1 MKISMEQIIA
11 GALLLGFDNIS
22 KVDLELL
29 SLDFWNKNSDYS
41 IDAEEQGNINRY
53 IKTENDKISLKEG
66 LTLDSYLPEEESSL
80 RVRLEQMAR
89 EGVRRYIETFN
100 MEEYLL
106 RKIKHYTSI
115 EVDNIDNFLCKM
127 EQEELAKLD
136 EKGYITS
143 YWEEDCIYDDTKVIA
158 LSDYGKV
165 QLFKIDRADEVGK
178 FKEKLRTLRYDV
190 NALDDF
196 LLKQDLE
203 LGAFTILNIVN
214 FRYFCSAYDRAIT
227 EPGASYVDFERLKS
241 KNDNT
246 FNEESKNILSDMLSV
261 WDDGHCIYICHPNHI
276 FDGTK
281 LLTKDVRDIN
291 YVNWDDIDI
300 EKMFKVKD
308 YNTFIDPDSN
318 FAFDYV
324 HNRLGYQIINE
335 VNKGNKNA
343 VSYLTVIEKYRF
355 DYEDYYLV
363 RGFIKGD
370 AEGYSIAF
378 NPEYKEII
386 PKSVFEKSLR
396 FSGDEVPNAYC
407 LKRKK

>member
-1 MKISMEQIIA
+1 MEQIIA

-22 KVDLELL
+22 KVDLKLL
-29 SLDFWNKNSDYS
+29 YEDFLNKNPNYS
-41 IDAEEQGNINRY
+41 FDAEETGYINRY
-53 IKTENDKISLKEG
+53 IKTENDKIVLKDG
-66 LTLDSYLPEEESSL
+66 LTLDSYLPEEESTL

-89 EGVRRYIETFN
+89 AGVRRYIETFN

-115 EVDNIDNFLCKM
+115 EVDNIDNFLCEK

-136 EKGYITS
+136 EKGYTTS
-143 YWEEDCIYDDTKVIA
+143 YWEEDCVYDDTKVIA

-165 QLFKIDRADEVGK
+165 QLFKIDRADEVEK

-190 NALDDF
+190 NVLDDF

-227 EPGASYVDFERLKS
+227 EPGASYVNFERLKS
-241 KNDNT
+241 KKDNT
-246 FNEESKNILSDMLSV
+246 FNEESKKLLSDMLSV
-261 WDDGHCIYICHPNHI
+261 FDGGHCIYICHPNHI
-276 FDGTK
+276 FDGAK
-281 LLTKDVRDIN
+281 ILTKDVRDIN
-291 YVNWDDIDI
+291 YVNWDDINID
-300 EKMFKVKD
+300 KMYNVKD
-308 YNTFIDPDSN
+308 YNTFIDSDCSD
-318 FAFDYV
+318 AFQYV
-324 HNRLGYQIINE
+324 YGRLGNQIRNE
-335 VNKGNKNA
+335 VNSGNKDNA
-343 VSYLTVIEKYRF
+343 TSYLTVIEKYRF
-355 DYEDYYLV
+355 DYEDYYLI

-370 AEGYSIAF
+370 SEGYSVAF

-386 PKSVFEKSLR
+386 PKSIFEKSLR
-396 FSGDEVPNAYC
+396 FSGDKVPNAYC